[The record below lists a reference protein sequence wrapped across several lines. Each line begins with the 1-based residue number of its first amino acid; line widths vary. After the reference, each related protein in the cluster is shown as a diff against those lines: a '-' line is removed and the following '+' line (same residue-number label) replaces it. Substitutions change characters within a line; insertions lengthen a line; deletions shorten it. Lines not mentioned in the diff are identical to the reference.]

1 VFERMQAESSAV
13 IGGLYGT
20 VLHRVAARRRL
31 SRFVVAGGDTSS
43 QTMRRLGIDALSV
56 DAINPASQDALMHI
70 HAADPALNGAQVLLK
85 AGQNGADN
93 HFVLA
98 REGRQWR

>member
-1 VFERMQAESSAV
+1 MQAESSAL
-13 IGGLYGT
+13 IGSLYSA
-20 VLHRVAARRRL
+20 LLRRVSARRRL

-56 DAINPASQDALMHI
+56 DAINPASQDAFMRI
-70 HAADPALNGAQVLLK
+70 HAADPALSGAQVLLK
-85 AGQNGADN
+85 AGQNGNDD

-98 REGRQWR
+98 REGRHWR